1 MLLRIT
7 WATPGS
13 SCEGKSVLGIQ
24 ALIPGIASSSDEST
38 APDAPRIMAMTNGRM
53 RNPPRTAYIAE
64 RNRTGKRA
72 IIRMPNEFNQYRSIC
87 SGRLPRP
94 PLQPSSGLA
103 SRADQRLSQTFIIG
117 LPFLDH
123 LRNRGGCFSRRPFW
137 SISAVFPFPNER
149 LHRGLCG
156 LYNVRPRSTWNS
168 NAMGSTF
175 SPSQNFEFTP
185 MRSTSAN
192 SIMNRAWR
200 HTRQYI
206 AHTRDWPTHGNRPY
220 SPLFCL
226 SLLLAVGLIIEIS
239 RQI

>member
-1 MLLRIT
+1 MPSVPCVVRSRTKLIRMRGENCVDASVSVISRIANTIDTTVMIEVAMLLRIT

-103 SRADQRLSQTFIIG
+103 SRGRPASIAN
-117 LPFLDH
+117 FLY
-123 LRNRGGCFSRRPFW
+123 R
-137 SISAVFPFPNER
+137 SAVF
-149 LHRGLCG
+149 
-156 LYNVRPRSTWNS
+156 RSSAESGRMLQPTS
-168 NAMGSTF
+168 VLVHQRRF
-175 SPSQNFEFTP
+175 SLPQRTSASRP
-185 MRSTSAN
+185 MRS
-192 SIMNRAWR
+192 
-200 HTRQYI
+200 
-206 AHTRDWPTHGNRPY
+206 
-220 SPLFCL
+220 L
-226 SLLLAVGLIIEIS
+226 
-239 RQI
+239 